1 MGNIDLIMATINKK
15 FKADIIQHGTDII
28 EVDKIPFSSPT
39 ANYMTYGGVP
49 VGKITEFFGGEGG
62 GKTTSAL
69 DICGNAQKKFKKVY
83 YDKVD
88 DLEDKIGIELAK
100 GTKQSEKVAK
110 KLQEELDTIMDKGY
124 KLVAYVDSEQ
134 TLDVEWANKLGVAT
148 DELILVRPQDQTAE
162 QVFDII
168 IDIVKTGNIGL
179 VVLDSIPMLVSQN
192 IFNES
197 LEKKSYG
204 GISQALTIFCSKI
217 TPLLVQN
224 QCAFIGINQIREDL
238 SSMYNTLSTPGG
250 KMWKHACSLR
260 LRFKKDKFLDMDNN
274 ELTSGAENPAGNK
287 VQIEIVKTKVCKPD
301 RKLGYYTLNY
311 TSGIDVAND
320 TIKVGQQYGYIVKNG
335 SWFTLMEKDKET
347 EQLDVTNSV
356 LKWQGAGRVNE
367 YLRENPDKLEELKC
381 WIEGDMY
388 GNEN

>member
-49 VGKITEFFGGEGG
+49 IGKITEFFGGEGG

-83 YDKVD
+83 YDKID
-88 DLEDKIGIELAK
+88 DLEDKIGVELSK
-100 GTKQSEKVAK
+100 GTKQSEKIAK

-134 TLDVEWANKLGVAT
+134 TLDVEWAKKLGVET
-148 DELILVRPQDQTAE
+148 EELILVRPQDQTAE

-168 IDIVKTGNIGL
+168 LDIIKTGNIGL

-192 IFNES
+192 IFDES

-204 GISQALTIFCSKI
+204 GISQPLTIFCSKI
-217 TPLLVQN
+217 TPHLVQN

-260 LRFKKDKFLDMDNN
+260 LRFKKDKLLDMDNN